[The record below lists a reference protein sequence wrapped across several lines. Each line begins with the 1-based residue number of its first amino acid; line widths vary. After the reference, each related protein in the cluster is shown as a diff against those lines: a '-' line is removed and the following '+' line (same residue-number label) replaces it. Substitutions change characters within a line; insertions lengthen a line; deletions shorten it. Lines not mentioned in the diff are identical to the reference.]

1 MWLSKKSEISGAL
14 CPFGN
19 WLIAFV
25 SVKKVGDVLPDTWTN
40 VLRGLSDE
48 NFQSFD
54 LSG

>member
-1 MWLSKKSEISGAL
+1 MWLSKKSEISGEQ

-19 WLIAFV
+19 WLIASV

-40 VLRGLSDE
+40 ILSVVSDE
-48 NFQSFD
+48 NFRSFD